1 MTVSGLLN
9 IFNELP
15 AFAELVAELD
25 EKKSVPPLSLPMSAR
40 TAVLAQ
46 LYRQRKVP
54 VVLIT
59 GKVESAAA
67 WIQALEMWLPPG
79 DVMRRLPEPT
89 PLPYDRGPWSER
101 CRALCCKVAC
111 WGHLENLCLRI
122 QASPQRGRQSCVA
135 RASSWSGLCAIGR
148 VEVLGDLQPDS
159 N

>member
-15 AFAELVAELD
+15 AFGQLVAELD
-25 EKKSVPPLSLPMSAR
+25 EKKPVPALMLPTSAR

-46 LYRQRKVP
+46 LYLQRNVP

-67 WIQALEMWLPPG
+67 WIQALESWLPPG

-89 PLPYDRGPWSER
+89 PLPFDRGP
-101 CRALCCKVAC
+101 
-111 WGHLENLCLRI
+111 
-122 QASPQRGRQSCVA
+122 
-135 RASSWSGLCAIGR
+135 
-148 VEVLGDLQPDS
+148 
-159 N
+159 